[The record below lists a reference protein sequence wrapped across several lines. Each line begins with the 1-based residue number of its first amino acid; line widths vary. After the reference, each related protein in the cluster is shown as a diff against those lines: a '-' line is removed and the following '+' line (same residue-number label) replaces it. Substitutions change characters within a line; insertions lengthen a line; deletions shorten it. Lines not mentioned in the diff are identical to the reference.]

1 MACKAVQQRRET
13 LFALTKFSINIRRC
27 MCEGGIL
34 QVQEL
39 ITAVEQ
45 KLHII
50 VLLLN
55 DNAYGMIKW
64 KSVSLLPSA

>member
-1 MACKAVQQRRET
+1 MRE
-13 LFALTKFSINIRRC
+13 
-27 MCEGGIL
+27 
-34 QVQEL
+34 QEL
-39 ITAVEQ
+39 VTAVEQ

-64 KSVSLLPSA
+64 KSVSTLPSTGFSR